1 MDTTNMGAER
11 IVCVGLRV
19 FDPFVTLS
27 DAHDYKLDLWHTSVF
42 DFLQMT
48 LLLNNFAHLWY
59 IQ

>member
-1 MDTTNMGAER
+1 MGAER

-19 FDPFVTLS
+19 FDPSVTLS

-42 DFLQMT
+42 DFLQMI